1 MGITAF
7 HYLSLSLG
15 VLGLVIHVFVE
26 ILVQLVVFL
35 HLFCGHL
42 GNNLSGNI
50 RDVELFST
58 NINSWN
64 VIISITVIF
73 HDPNILFLVLK
84 VIASKLGCKDCSIPI
99 HIVLTLFHITII
111 TSVITVT
118 IITWNHYASCPFL
131 FVGLLMPQQ
140 QAGNLIIRSLVKS
153 IILLHKPHTWPH
165 GSNCI
170 LSSICY
176 STLCDPC
183 WHFLFDLF
191 LLLFFSKCDVD
202 LLVFHPEAP
211 TSTGFSTPLA
221 IIHVSTLWS
230 ILLLP
235 NSIAH
240 DVHWIWL
247 QHLRRESDILNYPQQ
262 LIQLLHLVIEFSQQ
276 QPAVFLWH
284 S

>member
-42 GNNLSGNI
+42 GNDLSGNI

-111 TSVITVT
+111 T
-118 IITWNHYASCPFL
+118 WNHYASCPFL

-140 QAGNLIIRSLVKS
+140 QAGNLIIR
-153 IILLHKPHTWPH
+153 T
-165 GSNCI
+165 
-170 LSSICY
+170 
-176 STLCDPC
+176 
-183 WHFLFDLF
+183 
-191 LLLFFSKCDVD
+191 
-202 LLVFHPEAP
+202 
-211 TSTGFSTPLA
+211 
-221 IIHVSTLWS
+221 
-230 ILLLP
+230 
-235 NSIAH
+235 
-240 DVHWIWL
+240 
-247 QHLRRESDILNYPQQ
+247 R
-262 LIQLLHLVIEFSQQ
+262 
-276 QPAVFLWH
+276 
-284 S
+284 